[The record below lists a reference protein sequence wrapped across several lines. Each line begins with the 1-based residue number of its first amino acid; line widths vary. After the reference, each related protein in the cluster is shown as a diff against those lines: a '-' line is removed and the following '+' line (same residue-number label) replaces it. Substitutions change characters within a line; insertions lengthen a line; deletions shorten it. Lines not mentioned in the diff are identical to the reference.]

1 VTIFGGDPQPREV
14 AGGSRSRPSGWR
26 PTLILAG
33 IMLGWLFLI
42 MIVATAVGQSG
53 ELPAGAPIAVSQGVT
68 VRPPS
73 GWSSAARQWAVG
85 PNGVSIRKG
94 GGIVAFAAD
103 LFNGTSQQLLADQLS
118 QLTQQF
124 GYLQTLPPDG
134 VTVAG
139 SVEGR
144 RELFTGTQDGSS
156 LDGELV
162 AASSGTVG
170 VVMLAIAP
178 TGQLQALQGDIDQ
191 MLSTMGIPR

>member
-1 VTIFGGDPQPREV
+1 
-14 AGGSRSRPSGWR
+14 
-26 PTLILAG
+26 
-33 IMLGWLFLI
+33 MLGWLFLI

-94 GGIVAFAAD
+94 GVIVAFAAD
-103 LFNGTSQQLLADQLS
+103 LFSGTSQQLLADQLS
-118 QLTQQF
+118 QLKQKF

-134 VTVAG
+134 ITVAG
-139 SVEGR
+139 SVQGK
-144 RELFTGTQDGSS
+144 RELFTGTQNGSP

-162 AASSGTVG
+162 AASSGTLG

-178 TGQLQALQGDIDQ
+178 AGQLRALQGDIDQ

>member
-1 VTIFGGDPQPREV
+1 MTIFGGDPQPREV

-26 PTLILAG
+26 PTVILAAV
-33 IMLGWLFLI
+33 MLGWLFLI

-94 GGIVAFAAD
+94 GGIVAFSAGP
-103 LFNGTSQQLLADQLS
+103 FSGTSQQLLADQLS
-118 QLTQQF
+118 QLRQQF

-139 SVEGR
+139 RVEGG
-144 RELFTGTQDGSS
+144 RELFTGTQNGSS

-162 AASSGTVG
+162 AASSGTLG
-170 VVMLAIAP
+170 VVTLAIAP
-178 TGQLQALQGDIDQ
+178 AGQLQALQSDIDQ
-191 MLSTMGIPR
+191 MLSTMDIPR